1 MKFTISDSVKN
12 IPYYPKALMYG
23 HEDGWVRLSSNENPY
38 PPSEKVFETIL
49 DALFAVNRYPG
60 GEKELKDDLGERYGL
75 AGDNFL
81 IGNGSNELIEMSLRA
96 MKHDTR
102 NGVIVTESSFA
113 FYEIAARIYGYETKK
128 VPLTNLTTDLSRIK
142 DAIDDTTR
150 IIFLNN
156 PLNPTGTMY
165 GSDEF
170 DAFIRNVPP
179 DILIVVDEA
188 YAEFARSAQFPKTL
202 SYIKDYPVLI
212 FRTFSK
218 AYGLA
223 GLRVGYCIGDATLV
237 SFLERTKQPFSINL
251 IACLAARAALKDE
264 VRLKKVLDNC
274 SLARQ
279 FYYDALKSAGL
290 EYMPSEANFVLV
302 RIGGKAEEITR
313 KLFEKKVLV
322 RFMGSY
328 GFPDCI
334 RISFGTPAENKR
346 CIDEL
351 KRLILTRR

>member
-1 MKFTISDSVKN
+1 MKFTISDDVKN

-60 GEKELKDDLGERYGL
+60 GEKELKDDLGAHYGL
-75 AGDNFL
+75 PGDNFV
-81 IGNGSNELIEMSLRA
+81 IGNGSNELIEMSFRA
-96 MKHDTR
+96 MKHATR

-113 FYEIAARIYGYETKK
+113 FYDIAARIYGYDTKK
-128 VPLTNLTTDLSRIK
+128 VPLADLTTDLRQIAA
-142 DAIDDTTR
+142 AIDEKTR
-150 IIFLNN
+150 IVFLNN

-165 GSDEF
+165 NARDFEK
-170 DAFIRNVPP
+170 FITALPP
-179 DILIVVDEA
+179 DVLVVVDEA
-188 YAEFARSAQFPKTL
+188 YAEFAQNPQFPRTL
-202 SYIKDYPVLI
+202 AYIKDHPVLI

-223 GLRVGYCIGDATLV
+223 GLRVGYCIGEPALV

-264 VRLKKVLDNC
+264 ARLKKVLDN
-274 SLARQ
+274 SALARS
-279 FYYDALKSAGL
+279 FYYDALKGMGL
-290 EYMPSEANFVLV
+290 EYIPSEANFVLIRV
-302 RIGGKAEEITR
+302 GDKAEEITR
-313 KLFEKKVLV
+313 KLFDRKVLV

-334 RISFGTPAENKR
+334 RISFGTPAENRR
-346 CIDEL
+346 CIEEL
-351 KRLILTRR
+351 KRMI